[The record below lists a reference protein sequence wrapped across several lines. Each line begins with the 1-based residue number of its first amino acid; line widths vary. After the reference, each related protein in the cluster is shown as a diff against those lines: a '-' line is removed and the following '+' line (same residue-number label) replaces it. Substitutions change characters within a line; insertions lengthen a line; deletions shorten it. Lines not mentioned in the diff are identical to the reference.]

1 MGKLIKIPAG
11 SKVNGV
17 RLRLANNGGVVVCI
31 EYRTPSIGKGAYD
44 GSFDYAPDY
53 ELAFT
58 TYIEA
63 EPAIKEAAKLMGAV
77 VEVDDDDDEGELSDY

>member
-11 SKVNGV
+11 SKINSV
-17 RLRLANNGGVVVCI
+17 RLRLANNGGVIVCI

-58 TYIEA
+58 TYGEAKDTIE
-63 EPAIKEAAKLMGAV
+63 EAAVLMGAKL
-77 VEVDDDDDEGELSDY
+77 EMEDDEDYDLGDDM